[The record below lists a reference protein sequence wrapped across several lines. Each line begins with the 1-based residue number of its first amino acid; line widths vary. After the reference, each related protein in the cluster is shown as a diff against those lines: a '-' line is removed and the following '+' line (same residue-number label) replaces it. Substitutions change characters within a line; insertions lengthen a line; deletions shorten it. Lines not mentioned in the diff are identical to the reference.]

1 MLKLVLDQIDQ
12 TTILM
17 RYFSA
22 FKAHYGTDQDLP
34 TTPHILLIGPVVVH
48 WRGKLK
54 GETDL
59 SRKTFVNDKSRKDIH
74 NNIYCCTTYL
84 VVERKNNNNNYLS
97 NVKWLRAKVP
107 QNGEENEENNPVAA
121 VVCLKNYTTW

>member
-1 MLKLVLDQIDQ
+1 MLKLVLQIDQ

-74 NNIYCCTTYL
+74 NNIYCC
-84 VVERKNNNNNYLS
+84 RKKKQQQQLP
-97 NVKWLRAKVP
+97 VKCQMASGQSVP

-121 VVCLKNYTTW
+121 VVCLKNYITW

>member
-1 MLKLVLDQIDQ
+1 
-12 TTILM
+12 M

-54 GETDL
+54 WETDL

-74 NNIYCCTTYL
+74 NNIYCCRKKKQQQQLPVKCQMASGQSTSKWRGKWRKQSCCCCCMSEELHNMVIESHFPFTTNIQ
-84 VVERKNNNNNYLS
+84 EDHR
-97 NVKWLRAKVP
+97 
-107 QNGEENEENNPVAA
+107 GF
-121 VVCLKNYTTW
+121 